1 MRAVI
6 QAVSSASVRVNGGEP
21 RAIGPG
27 LMILLGVKDTDSLDI
42 VPKLADKCAG
52 LRIFPDA
59 EGKLNLSARDLGY
72 SALVVSQFTLYG
84 DTKKGYR
91 PSFIKAAKPPLSVD
105 AYELFLAEM
114 NKQGL
119 KDVQHGEFGADM
131 QVSLVPSSL
140 TPTSGK
146 RRSDPMQA
154 FHIPAPPPYYTN
166 TFLLISDAGH
176 AVIIDPAADVQNY
189 EQILQEHNAV
199 LTTLLCTHGHFDH
212 VGSAEA
218 LRRKYHA
225 VLYCEADDLAGDKMY
240 PLSEADHGYAEGQTV
255 TVDEL
260 QFTAWHTPGHTPG
273 SVVLLCGEYLF
284 CGDTLFAG
292 SIGRTDLEGGSSDA
306 MNASLRKLAKL
317 PIPWETQV
325 LPGHGEF
332 STFGEELD
340 NNYFI
345 RSAQRGN
352 ADF

>member
-1 MRAVI
+1 MKIKCLQVGPIGTNCYLLCDEDAKTCAVI
-6 QAVSSASVRVNGGEP
+6 D
-21 RAIGPG
+21 PG
-27 LMILLGVKDTDSLDI
+27 DQPEDIDREIRKAGLTLTMILI
-42 VPKLADKCAG
+42 
-52 LRIFPDA
+52 
-59 EGKLNLSARDLGY
+59 
-72 SALVVSQFTLYG
+72 
-84 DTKKGYR
+84 
-91 PSFIKAAKPPLSVD
+91 
-105 AYELFLAEM
+105 
-114 NKQGL
+114 
-119 KDVQHGEFGADM
+119 
-131 QVSLVPSSL
+131 
-140 TPTSGK
+140 
-146 RRSDPMQA
+146 
-154 FHIPAPPPYYTN
+154 
-166 TFLLISDAGH
+166 
-176 AVIIDPAADVQNY
+176 
-189 EQILQEHNAV
+189 
-199 LTTLLCTHGHFDH
+199 THGHFDH

-317 PIPWETQV
+317 PIPRETQV